1 MSDNTQPQE
10 PSSERKPA
18 VLVPVGREED
28 LPLLL
33 EIAIPA
39 ARGGRLILL
48 HIEKPYLTTAR
59 REPWTWLEEKA
70 EDLRHSRE
78 MQVDVVVKVA
88 QNTAGA
94 IRETAEETNAGLLI
108 MGWHSSAIP
117 HTLNAVMSDPPCEMA
132 VVRIT
137 KEFRPFR
144 KILVPTAGGPNAIL
158 ALRLARSIAKAND
171 GKVVLMTIVPPGA
184 DVSAQETANR
194 ALESTLADLSGDPL
208 ITTEIVESSSATA
221 GILREAA
228 RRKYDAVFIG
238 ASREGVVTRILFGV
252 VPRRVAR
259 QAEIPVVITKRPF
272 PPAMTFAR
280 RGWDLLTSLLPSLH
294 EEEKIAVYKDILQG
308 AHPGISFYIM
318 ITLASLI
325 ASVGLL
331 QNSPAVIIGAM
342 LVAPL
347 MAAVIGIGLGLTL
360 GDYRMFEMGMKATF
374 LGVVL
379 AVGTGVVTALVIPGK
394 QITPEI
400 LARTRPS
407 LLDLIVALASGAAGS
422 YALCRKEVSAALPGV
437 AIAAALVPP
446 LATVGIAIAMSKWV
460 LAGGAFLLYL
470 TNVVAIVAIGGVVF
484 LLLGFKPEPTREERV
499 KLFGRGATGM
509 TILLIL
515 MTVLLGILTQRSIAR
530 SRLQHR
536 VTDVT
541 TAAVDNLPGAA
552 LENVK
557 LVKVDD
563 NGVMHLQVTVSA
575 TRKIRYDETVRLQEE
590 IATNLQRPV
599 RLTLRVIPI
608 TDLNPFIPPTF
619 TPTPTPTPTLRST
632 STATPSP
639 TATATPTP
647 TNTSTPSPTV
657 TPTATATPTST
668 PVPTATPTP
677 TPAMA
682 TVSGTGGRG
691 IHLRWTP
698 GGEIAGVLPEGTVVQ
713 ILGGP
718 VQNEGIQWVKVR
730 DDKGRVGWVDGE
742 YLTAR

>member
-1 MSDNTQPQE
+1 MSNNTQPQE
-10 PSSERKPA
+10 VSGERTPT
-18 VLVPVGREED
+18 VVVPVGKKED

-39 ARGGRLILL
+39 AKNGHLILL
-48 HIEKPYLTTAR
+48 NIRNPFLASSDR
-59 REPWTWLEEKA
+59 SSWAWLEEKA
-70 EDLRHSRE
+70 EDLRHSQE
-78 MQVDVVVKVA
+78 TAVDVVVKVA

-94 IRETAEETNAGLLI
+94 IRETVEETNADLLI
-108 MGWHSSAIP
+108 MGWHSSTIP

-137 KEFRPFR
+137 GEFKPFR
-144 KILVPTAGGPNAIL
+144 KILVPTAGGPNATL
-158 ALRLARSIAKAND
+158 ALRLAHAIARAND
-171 GKVVLMTIVPPGA
+171 GSVVLMTIVPPEA
-184 DVSAQETANR
+184 DASAQEGAAR

-259 QAEIPVVITKRPF
+259 QANVPVVITKRPF
-272 PPAMTFAR
+272 PPAMTIAR
-280 RGWDLLTSLLPSLH
+280 RGWDVLTSLLPSLH
-294 EEEKIAVYKDILQG
+294 EEEKIAVYKEILQG
-308 AHPGISFYIM
+308 AHPGVSFYIM
-318 ITLASLI
+318 IALASLI

-360 GDYRMFEMGMKATF
+360 GDYRMFKLAMKATF

-394 QITPEI
+394 QVTPEI

-422 YALCRKEVSAALPGV
+422 YALCRKEVSASLPGV

-446 LATVGIAIAMSKWV
+446 LATAGIAMAMSEWV
-460 LAGGAFLLYL
+460 LAGGALLLYL

-509 TILLIL
+509 TILLLL

-530 SRLQHR
+530 SRLQHQ
-536 VTDVT
+536 VSDITS
-541 TAAVDNLPGAA
+541 AAVENLPGVA

-557 LVKVDD
+557 VARVDE
-563 NGVMHLQVTVSA
+563 NGAMHLQVTVSA
-575 TRKIRYDETVRLQEE
+575 TRAIKYDETVRLQEE
-590 IATNLQRPV
+590 IATKLQRPV

-608 TDLNPFIPPTF
+608 TDLSPFIPPTF
-619 TPTPTPTPTLRST
+619 TPTSTSTSTPHPTPTALPSPTATRT
-632 STATPSP
+632 PRPTATLTPSP
-639 TATATPTP
+639 TASPTVTSSPTPPPTITPTP
-647 TNTSTPSPTV
+647 TV
-657 TPTATATPTST
+657 TI
-668 PVPTATPTP
+668 
-677 TPAMA
+677 A
-682 TVSGTGGRG
+682 TVSGTKGRG
-691 IHLRWTP
+691 LHLRWAP
-698 GGEIAGVLPEGTVVQ
+698 GGEIAGALAEGSSVQVLS
-713 ILGGP
+713 GP
-718 VQNEGIQWVKVR
+718 VEKDGVRWVKIR
-730 DDKGRVGWVDGE
+730 DVEGRVGWVDE
-742 YLTAR
+742 DYLTAP